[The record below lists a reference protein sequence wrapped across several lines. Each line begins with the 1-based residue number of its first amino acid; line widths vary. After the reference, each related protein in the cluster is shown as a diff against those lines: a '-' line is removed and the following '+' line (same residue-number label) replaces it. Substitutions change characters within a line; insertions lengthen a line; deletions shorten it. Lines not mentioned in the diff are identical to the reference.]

1 MARDRYYSLADMKW
15 GYKQFRVDAASGDL
29 MVLRHGVELWRPMR
43 LFEGVKTACSLFQA
57 AMVDIHRDQVERGH
71 LKIYIDDQLIST
83 EDKETHLQELR
94 TFFGT
99 CRLRNIKLSR
109 PKCLFMRTSMQCFGH
124 VVRKGQIHPPRTYM
138 EKVWAT
144 PKPAT
149 FAEWERF
156 KGMVTWIV
164 DHLPNAVLL
173 LTTISKEIVPATV
186 RKSGKRGRA
195 STELE
200 WADKALRLWEDL
212 VQVLKSPHLL
222 LLPDLSKEFYLYVD
236 SSTMGVGA
244 ILMQLNEDLRLQVVA
259 CWSHVWKYKW
269 EADITNPRLIEL
281 NGLVLALEHWA
292 CWLRNGHT
300 IHCSSDH
307 RTLSQ
312 TIRLH
317 PNDSVRLRQL
327 IAKLSVFPVEI
338 DYVPGRLF
346 GGVDWWSREG
356 LLLADSTL

>member
-1 MARDRYYSLADMKW
+1 
-15 GYKQFRVDAASGDL
+15 
-29 MVLRHGVELWRPMR
+29 
-43 LFEGVKTACSLFQA
+43 
-57 AMVDIHRDQVERGH
+57 MVDIHQNQVERGH
-71 LKIYIDDQLIST
+71 LHIYIDDQLIAT
-83 EDKETHLQELR
+83 EDRDTHLQELR

-99 CRLRNIKLSR
+99 CRLRHIKLSR

-124 VVRKGQIHPPRTYM
+124 VVRKGQIQPPRTYM
-138 EKVWAT
+138 EKVWAA

-149 FAEWERF
+149 VAEWERF

-173 LTTISKEIVPATV
+173 LTTISKEIVPVA

-195 STELE
+195 AAELE
-200 WADKALRLWEDL
+200 WTDAAIMLWEDL
-212 VQVLKSPHLL
+212 VEVLKSPHLL
-222 LLPDLSKEFYLYVD
+222 LLPDLSKGFHLHVD

-244 ILMQLNEDLRLQVVA
+244 ILMQENDAGHLQVVA

-307 RTLSQ
+307 RSLSQ
-312 TIRLH
+312 SIRPH
-317 PNDSVRLRQL
+317 PNDSDRLRQL
-327 IAKLSVFPVEI
+327 IAKLAVFPVEI
-338 DYVPGRLF
+338 VYVPGRLF

-356 LLLADSTL
+356 LQLAGAVGSTLC